1 MYIAHEYYTQ
11 SSFLIFPK
19 STRTILQF
27 KFDVSVHHTPTVGL
41 TTSIYKCVGNLQ
53 VVYNF
58 DLVWIYQGGAVT
70 VEVLAASDRHGT
82 ASVSR

>member
-19 STRTILQF
+19 STRTILQS
-27 KFDVSVHHTPTVGL
+27 DVSVHHTPTVGL